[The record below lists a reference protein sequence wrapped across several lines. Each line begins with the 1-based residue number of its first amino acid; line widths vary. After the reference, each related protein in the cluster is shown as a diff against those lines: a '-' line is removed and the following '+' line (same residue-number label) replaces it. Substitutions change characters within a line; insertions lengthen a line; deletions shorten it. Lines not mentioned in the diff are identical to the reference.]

1 MEFSCVNCTHM
12 LVLYRLMSSALAV
25 LAAPCCLDAARNATL
40 NIVESLLDLEGERGH
55 QIVMAHVEQLLDSLK
70 AIAITAW
77 TTPVSCSPNFCNMY
91 LPVMLQLSLLRRL
104 TQQVEGHL

>member
-1 MEFSCVNCTHM
+1 
-12 LVLYRLMSSALAV
+12 MSSALAV
-25 LAAPCCLDAARNATL
+25 LAAPRCLDAARNATL
-40 NIVESLLDLEGERGH
+40 NVVESLLDLEGEWGH

-91 LPVMLQLSLLRRL
+91 LPALFQSSLREQL
-104 TQQVEGHL
+104 TQQVDGHL